1 MKKID
6 KITTLGKM
14 MLKDKIT
21 SSWDKLLT
29 EKPQGDLMVFYKKRL
44 EHFWRLPDLEK
55 IIGKEKAASAYA
67 AMEEVDVLFED
78 KGIKPLPPPL
88 GQNAFKKLLREASS
102 SRPIAAYIHI
112 PFCKIRCTYCSFFKQ
127 GSSIKAEAEYV
138 TKLLTELE
146 QMRNMHYLK
155 TAEIQA
161 VFLGGGTPGTLTKE
175 QLSSI
180 LQKVRQVLPLS
191 SDCEITVESSIYDMD
206 EEKLAACIENGANRF
221 SFGCKLLLRICAD
234 NWGVLIPAKKL
245 CVN

>member
-55 IIGKEKAASAYA
+55 IIGKEKAARSYA

-127 GSSIKAEAEYV
+127 GSSIKAEAE
-138 TKLLTELE
+138 
-146 QMRNMHYLK
+146 
-155 TAEIQA
+155 I
-161 VFLGGGTPGTLTKE
+161 
-175 QLSSI
+175 
-180 LQKVRQVLPLS
+180 
-191 SDCEITVESSIYDMD
+191 
-206 EEKLAACIENGANRF
+206 LAAFPLDVDTSYTCSAFIF
-221 SFGCKLLLRICAD
+221 SDEKTPLRIRSNTFCR
-234 NWGVLIPAKKL
+234 
-245 CVN
+245 

>member
-1 MKKID
+1 
-6 KITTLGKM
+6 M

-55 IIGKEKAASAYA
+55 IIGKEKAARSYA

-112 PFCKIRCTYCSFFKQ
+112 PFARSDALIV
-127 GSSIKAEAEYV
+127 A
-138 TKLLTELE
+138 
-146 QMRNMHYLK
+146 
-155 TAEIQA
+155 
-161 VFLGGGTPGTLTKE
+161 FLNRV
-175 QLSSI
+175 
-180 LQKVRQVLPLS
+180 LQ
-191 SDCEITVESSIYDMD
+191 
-206 EEKLAACIENGANRF
+206 
-221 SFGCKLLLRICAD
+221 
-234 NWGVLIPAKKL
+234 
-245 CVN
+245 

>member
-55 IIGKEKAASAYA
+55 IIGKEKAASSYA

-78 KGIKPLPPPL
+78 KGIKPLPPL

-146 QMRNMHYLK
+146 QMRNERKAQQYF
-155 TAEIQA
+155 AE
-161 VFLGGGTPGTLTKE
+161 GTP
-175 QLSSI
+175 S
-180 LQKVRQVLPLS
+180 
-191 SDCEITVESSIYDMD
+191 
-206 EEKLAACIENGANRF
+206 A
-221 SFGCKLLLRICAD
+221 SFKF
-234 NWGVLIPAKKL
+234 
-245 CVN
+245 